1 MLYFT
6 ICPVNCEGSSATYH
20 FTKHRKTRPVD
31 YGQNVTLQRICFD
44 FFSPILFVCLPVNF
58 LIAGLIGENIHPYR
72 ISLKHGK
79 LLWLKLLMIK

>member
-58 LIAGLIGENIHPYR
+58 LIENIHPYR